1 MANVMKPPPE
11 PRAPI
16 HPKDASLPGYAQQPR
31 KSYRWVGIV
40 VAIVVLA
47 WILGSVII
55 SLGIGFAVSTYGGQT
70 IATDQYY
77 SAIKD
82 QDYARAYSYL
92 GSDLKGRLGQETF
105 TQTAQ
110 QRDLVDGKVIRFA
123 FSNVPKSD
131 PASVTVTVMRAHGTS
146 YAVHLGLRQEGG
158 TWKITAFDRI

>member
-1 MANVMKPPPE
+1 MANIMKPAPE
-11 PRAPI
+11 SRTPLQPADAPRT
-16 HPKDASLPGYAQQPR
+16 GYTPQLR
-31 KSYRWVGIV
+31 KSSRWVAIV

-47 WILGSVII
+47 WILGSVLIA
-55 SLGIGFAVSTYGGQT
+55 LCIGFAVSTYGGQT

-92 GSDLKGRLGQETF
+92 GADLKARLSQGSF

-110 QRDLVDGKVIRFA
+110 QQDIAAGKVIRFA
-123 FSNVPKSD
+123 FANVPKSD
-131 PASVTVTVMRAHGTS
+131 PASITVTVTRAHGTS
-146 YAVHLGLRQEGG
+146 YSVRLGLRQEGG